1 MITALVLSATALTAP
16 VKAHVVLSETEA
28 KPGAYYFT
36 FLRVGHGCDGQA
48 TESLTVEIPAGVYSA
63 KPQPKAGWKVE
74 IIREDLPAP
83 VVGPHGKT
91 LTDRVARI
99 RWSGGA
105 LPDDM
110 VDQFGLLVKLPEV
123 EGPLYFPTVQSCA
136 GAEKSWTAIPAEG
149 AAWSS
154 VPTPAPVVYLK
165 RDEGARNEG
174 AQAPHH

>member
-1 MITALVLSATALTAP
+1 MKKMITALVLSAAALASP

-28 KPGAYYFT
+28 KPGAYHFT

-63 KPQPKAGWKVE
+63 KPQPKTGWKVE

-83 VVGPHGKT
+83 VVGPHGKA

-105 LPDDM
+105 LPDNM
-110 VDQFGLLVKLPEV
+110 VDQFGLLVKLPTSS
-123 EGPLYFPTVQSCA
+123 GPLYFPTVQSCA
-136 GAEKSWTAIPAEG
+136 LGEKSWTMIPPEG
-149 AAWSS
+149 AAWGS

-165 RDEGARNEG
+165 SDEDT
-174 AQAPHH
+174 QAPHH